1 MLFKLHTFRFYH
13 APRTWTTKKLMYLLF
28 RTNVALKA
36 MYTLIFILKLHVNV
50 KKKVK
55 ILFNLNPFFV
65 KSPFSKSIKI
75 LKKMNI
81 KG

>member
-1 MLFKLHTFRFYH
+1 
-13 APRTWTTKKLMYLLF
+13 MYLLF

-36 MYTLIFILKLHVNV
+36 MYTLIFILKLHVNA

-75 LKKMNI
+75 LKKNGY
-81 KG
+81 KRVR